1 MKKIK
6 EPKFSTTM
14 DDPERGGITGNR
26 IYLEPREN
34 EDISPFFFPNA
45 RDLPHFAGYTP
56 QKKKRTIG
64 EELTIIIVLIII
76 AIFTI
81 FLFLFNS

>member
-1 MKKIK
+1 
-6 EPKFSTTM
+6 M

-56 QKKKRTIG
+56 QKIETQKEDSPR
-64 EELTIIIVLIII
+64 ESQWNEL
-76 AIFTI
+76 
-81 FLFLFNS
+81 